1 MMYSTGWYST
11 GWCFKSVDAFLV
23 LLGIIDWIISVF

>member
-1 MMYSTGWYST
+1 MMYSTGWCST
-11 GWCFKSVDAFLV
+11 SWCINIVDAFMV